1 MPKNF
6 LASWLLLL
14 LRSWNAHGY
23 QLIQTLT
30 AMGLGLVDPATVYG
44 TLRQLE
50 EEGLI
55 TSTWDA
61 AATGPARRVY
71 TLSEAGERYLS
82 LWAIQLGQY
91 QAVPCEIAGD
101 SRLARVL
108 PLGLLI
114 LLEPTQ
120 VDWRTHVAA
129 LGIAGGWRDWPDSY

>member
-1 MPKNF
+1 MKDPADSTSSPDLGRMPKNF

-30 AMGLGLVDPATVYG
+30 AMGLGLVDPATVYR

-55 TSTWDA
+55 TSAWDA

-71 TLSEAGERYLS
+71 TLSEAGEQYLS
-82 LWAIQLGQY
+82 LWAN
-91 QAVPCEIAGD
+91 
-101 SRLARVL
+101 
-108 PLGLLI
+108 
-114 LLEPTQ
+114 
-120 VDWRTHVAA
+120 
-129 LGIAGGWRDWPDSY
+129 